1 MYVYVGFP
9 PKSHETLF
17 VKLQSGLVQHLSAIE
32 LGRQEDPNH
41 NMCSSHSAAWC
52 ALSFSES
59 SNLREIIEIIHLMD
73 FKWNDEVR
81 NKSSQIPFYH
91 LQSSTRKEVSV
102 AQERTTSRQPP
113 VLQQMDLPLWIAVR
127 VGLLLYGPSKKI
139 GSVNCCPRAK
149 LLGKLQSL
157 TSLVAMN
164 KVSINL
170 WPTWA
175 LTCWSLVTDMT
186 KSCGSRMTTPRTTWA
201 SPVSSQV
208 AVVALPLRQHQILTT
223 PRPIT
228 VVLG

>member
-1 MYVYVGFP
+1 MLLAFL
-9 PKSHETLF
+9 SHPLPEKPYWTT
-17 VKLQSGLVQHLSAIE
+17 SA
-32 LGRQEDPNH
+32 
-41 NMCSSHSAAWC
+41 
-52 ALSFSES
+52 
-59 SNLREIIEIIHLMD
+59 
-73 FKWNDEVR
+73 KK
-81 NKSSQIPFYH
+81 KSSQIPFYL
-91 LQSSTRKEVSV
+91 LQSSTRKQVSSF

-113 VLQQMDLPLWIAVR
+113 VLQQMDPPLWIAVR
-127 VGLLLYGPSKKI
+127 VGLPLYGPSRKI

-223 PRPIT
+223 PRLVTGSNLKKIDMILT
-228 VVLG
+228 CLVISIL